1 MTTIARITTALL
13 LATTLSSTACKGE
26 GAGGSEAN
34 AEDWSSAS
42 LTAQT
47 VTLDGTKLSWTIPEG
62 LTKDDLLSDERK
74 VAMKGGSLSAPS
86 ATLKKETIPPT
97 TLANAV
103 EFTSV
108 IFGKE
113 SEVLDQR
120 EDAGRFVVVIANG
133 NKHRLMVTH
142 FIPAKAGVFSCQ
154 ISQARSAGVPN
165 FDASL
170 AKFHEICNSVK
181 AE

>member
-13 LATTLSSTACKGE
+13 LATTLSSTACKGT
-26 GAGGSEAN
+26 GAGSSEAN

-47 VTLDGTKLSWTIPEG
+47 VTLDGTTLSWTIPEG

-74 VAMKGGSLSAPS
+74 VAMKGSLSAPS

-103 EFTSV
+103 ESTSF

-113 SEVLDQR
+113 GEVLDQR
-120 EDAGRFVVVIANG
+120 EDVGRFVVVIADG
-133 NKHRLMVTH
+133 DKHRLMVTH
-142 FIPAKAGVFSCQ
+142 FIPTKSGVFQCQ

-170 AKFHEICNSVK
+170 AKFHEICSSVK